1 MRQRKHT
8 HTHIHTH
15 RQTAES
21 ITVEC
26 LDHCPPHQKLISVP
40 FYSKCRHTLLYSF
53 CFLVNGCKQFSMQPN
68 HDHSSLYLKK
78 QTNAHINVMNVGRH
92 TLACECVKRPLLFC
106 WIQSS
111 DNGADVRW
119 SWYRGHSP
127 SARRSRSSPTKNK
140 KTIHGGGELQGGE
153 VRFHIPDWEGLWLPC
168 WMQAPAVMWISHL
181 AVAVYRKLETQEQRL
196 CINPCF

>member
-1 MRQRKHT
+1 
-8 HTHIHTH
+8 
-15 RQTAES
+15 
-21 ITVEC
+21 
-26 LDHCPPHQKLISVP
+26 
-40 FYSKCRHTLLYSF
+40 
-53 CFLVNGCKQFSMQPN
+53 
-68 HDHSSLYLKK
+68 
-78 QTNAHINVMNVGRH
+78 MNVGRH

-181 AVAVYRKLETQEQRL
+181 AVAVYRKLENAGAKALHKSLFLTFDCTKSSQTVDKSGQNEIFFSWCLTFLIMAEWEAKKKRKKTGRKLEMSHCFSHWEEPAGSCTWL
-196 CINPCF
+196 CGS